1 MVQLYPWFKFY
12 FPLFQTHYHTLP
24 YPKTK
29 GNKSKPR
36 IKLNHK
42 IYLASFW
49 RKFISDLIQLIGST
63 RPKAADPDLQIRG
76 GGKEGGRRGEGA
88 VI

>member
-29 GNKSKPR
+29 GNKFKPR

-63 RPKAADPDLQIRG
+63 RLSSTSDPTDDLN
-76 GGKEGGRRGEGA
+76 
-88 VI
+88 VISVDPNYSLVRL

>member
-1 MVQLYPWFKFY
+1 MLQLYPWFKFY
-12 FPLFQTHYHTLP
+12 FPLFQTHYSTLP

-29 GNKSKPR
+29 GNKFKPR

-49 RKFISDLIQLIGST
+49 RKFISDLIQLCQLVMFLSSIGV
-63 RPKAADPDLQIRG
+63 REKFCWG
-76 GGKEGGRRGEGA
+76 G
-88 VI
+88 